1 MYAWRSNQRCTPTLF
16 PSTVGMVSLFFVLI
30 VLFWLGNSTVSMTG
44 VPVSL
49 PRVENA
55 QVEEVNR
62 MLVTMTADG
71 RYFFNG
77 RLLQLEELRKALR
90 EHVRDARNAD
100 AKAAGEGDERL
111 SGHSAR
117 PMVMVFRA
125 DRTITL
131 EAWMQVAD
139 MARANGL
146 SVYLVTEPL
155 PRRQEAVPSN
165 NVSRD
170 SKP

>member
-16 PSTVGMVSLFFVLI
+16 PATVGLMSLFFVLI

-44 VPVSL
+44 VPVAL

-71 RYFFNG
+71 RYFFNS
-77 RLLQLEELRKALR
+77 RLLSLEELRTALN
-90 EHVRDARNAD
+90 EHVKAARWAD
-100 AKAAGEGDERL
+100 AKAAGSRDERL
-111 SGHSAR
+111 SGHSTR

-125 DRTITL
+125 DRDITL

-155 PRRQEAVPSN
+155 PRRQEAVPSK
-165 NVSRD
+165 NVSRNP
-170 SKP
+170 KP